1 MLKNFHYLNSWKRSL
16 IIFPLLAAV
25 FFLILY
31 LLFAID
37 LLYAII
43 GSISTSIVIVLYN
56 EFISEHFTMS
66 ALSWWKKTIL
76 KYLILFSLL
85 LGLSYMFLF
94 DFGISE
100 AAGWS
105 LLIVFIFITL
115 LMDRKLL
122 KEYFG
127 VPWWKRALVVLPVF
141 AIIYSLFL
149 VLLLNAA
156 FSRALSFS
164 LIAGFFIVVFS
175 LVREQLGVYY
185 KNATGRDLFK

>member
-1 MLKNFHYLNSWKRSL
+1 MLKNFHHLNSWKRSL
-16 IIFPLLAAV
+16 IIFPSFAAV

-31 LLFAID
+31 QLFAID
-37 LLYAII
+37 LLHAII
-43 GSISTSIVIVLYN
+43 GSISASIVIVLYT
-56 EFISEHFTMS
+56 EFISEHFAMS

-76 KYLILFSLL
+76 KYLLLFALL

-115 LMDRKLL
+115 LMDKKLL
-122 KEYFG
+122 RGYFG
-127 VPWWKRALVVLPVF
+127 FTWWKRALIVLPVF
-141 AIIYSLFL
+141 AIISSLFL
-149 VLLLNAA
+149 VLFLNAA

-164 LIAGFFIVVFS
+164 LIAGLFIVVFS
-175 LVREQLGVYY
+175 LVRDQVGFYY
-185 KNATGRDLFK
+185 KNATGRDLF